1 MRNCCFHMWKL
12 LCDKNAFCKKEKDK
26 KNPTKF
32 IILVKCWEHAIVRR
46 GLQSYFSVSVLAV
59 CVHNLS
65 IEILSNGKPGVSGL
79 GIQSIPL
86 LPLNLYPTR
95 VALCLTVPDTSAV
108 SDRIA
113 LLHAICLPHL
123 GWTDTGS
130 TAVGLFAKLPKVT
143 SAGTARWLHETRIRC
158 TGTDYN
164 WSFESLWRVP
174 FTDRTRDIASDTQ
187 PDTHLIKPNAAIG
200 RAKAMKSWYCAKIY
214 SFCYCCCFVFAVNK
228 VLWYCSGLGQLPAVE
243 HLWAHDEVTYA
254 RSLPM

>member
-79 GIQSIPL
+79 GIQSTPL

-108 SDRIA
+108 LPQRAPDRIA
-113 LLHAICLPHL
+113 LLHAVCLPHL

-143 SAGTARWLHETRIRC
+143 VA
-158 TGTDYN
+158 
-164 WSFESLWRVP
+164 
-174 FTDRTRDIASDTQ
+174 Q
-187 PDTHLIKPNAAIG
+187 
-200 RAKAMKSWYCAKIY
+200 
-214 SFCYCCCFVFAVNK
+214 
-228 VLWYCSGLGQLPAVE
+228 GQLDDFMKPGSAALE
-243 HLWAHDEVTYA
+243 QITIDPL
-254 RSLPM
+254 SLFGEFPLPTGQGI